1 MDPRWLAGGGHQG
14 DRGRRARQGHG
25 RVQGPAQQGGDRS
38 ARQVRARA
46 VQEGQVREGSLRQMK
61 EVGVALIGHRFMG
74 KAHSNAY
81 RQVVPFMSPR
91 LTPRMKVI
99 CGRDGRAVAKA
110 ARELGWEEAATDWR
124 EVVKRPDIDLVDIS
138 TPGDSHA
145 EIAIA
150 AARAGKAVFCEKPLA
165 NSVRE

>member
-1 MDPRWLAGGGHQG
+1 
-14 DRGRRARQGHG
+14 
-25 RVQGPAQQGGDRS
+25 
-38 ARQVRARA
+38 
-46 VQEGQVREGSLRQMK
+46 
-61 EVGVALIGHRFMG
+61 
-74 KAHSNAY
+74 
-81 RQVVPFMSPR
+81 MSPR
-91 LTPRMKVI
+91 LTPRMKVL

-124 EVVKRPDIDLVDIS
+124 EVVKRPDIDIVDVA

-165 NSVRE
+165 NTRARGARRC